1 MPSLKRKPLG
11 AGLQRRVR
19 ARREASEDIES
30 FGSPSDNEDH
40 PAIDGE
46 EENISESEGSAA
58 EVVPFR
64 SVSYRD

>member
-1 MPSLKRKPLG
+1 MASLKRKPAD

-30 FGSPSDNEDH
+30 SISPSDNEDH
-40 PAIDGE
+40 PASDSE

-58 EVVPFR
+58 EVVQFR